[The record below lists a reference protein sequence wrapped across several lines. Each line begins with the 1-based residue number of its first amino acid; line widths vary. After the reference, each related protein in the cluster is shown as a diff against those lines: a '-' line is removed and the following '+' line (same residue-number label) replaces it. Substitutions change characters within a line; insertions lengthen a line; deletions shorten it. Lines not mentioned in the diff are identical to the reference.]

1 LTASV
6 KLFLEIVV
14 AIILHP
20 IAFLLMLLNLAGRGD
35 MSTLKKTIWAVVGL
49 VWGIGPILYMLVAD
63 GALW

>member
-1 LTASV
+1 M